1 MTVCRWGEL
10 VSLGN
15 QGREVI
21 LFISSC
27 SMLSG
32 SDVSAVGAEAWTDMS
47 AVGTE
52 AWTGRTH
59 SVLLVAS
66 ILPTPQPETTSC
78 SPLTSVVNISL
89 EDGLLFLLP
98 SVAVMD
104 LLLLV
109 LE

>member
-32 SDVSAVGAEAWTDMS
+32 SDVSAVGAEAWT
-47 AVGTE
+47 
-52 AWTGRTH
+52 GRTH
-59 SVLLVAS
+59 SVLLIAS